1 MGWGD
6 LKCPLVMEFL
16 QADSH
21 PGVSAVTRSLFSP
34 CCGYKI
40 SAIGSKGKNSVKLG
54 VDKCNETIII
64 EL

>member
-6 LKCPLVMEFL
+6 SKCPLVMEFL
-16 QADSH
+16 QAESH
-21 PGVSAVTRSLFSP
+21 PGVSALTRSSSSP

-40 SAIGSKGKNSVKLG
+40 SAIGSKGKKSVKLG
-54 VDKCNETIII
+54 VEICNKTIII